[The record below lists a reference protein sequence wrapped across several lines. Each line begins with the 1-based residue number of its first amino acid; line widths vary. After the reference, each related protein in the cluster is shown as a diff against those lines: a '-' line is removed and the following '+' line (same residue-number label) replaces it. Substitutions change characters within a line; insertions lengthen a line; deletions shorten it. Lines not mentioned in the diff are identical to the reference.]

1 MFVCSLPG
9 FYAVFEFVNLHVY
22 AKTKKFKKCKLPSV
36 IVFAFLQRSFVDY
49 VCMLLHFVF
58 AVVFFTGT

>member
-1 MFVCSLPG
+1 M
-9 FYAVFEFVNLHVY
+9 FEFVNLHVY